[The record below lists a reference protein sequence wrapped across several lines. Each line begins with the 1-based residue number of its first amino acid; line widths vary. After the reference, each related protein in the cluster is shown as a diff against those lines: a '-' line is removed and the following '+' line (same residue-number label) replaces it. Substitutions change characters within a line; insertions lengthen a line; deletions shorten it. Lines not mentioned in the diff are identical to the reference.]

1 MDNNIDIPKSSA
13 TVEVANTYTIAA
25 DNGIPNE
32 LTLDTLKQLHLLP
45 LVESLSENITTEVM
59 YPKNN
64 ETVDVNMAASFV
76 VLDKATFDAIIAKF
90 YATE

>member
-1 MDNNIDIPKSSA
+1 MDNKINLPEASA
-13 TVEVANTYTIAA
+13 TINVEKTYTIAA

-64 ETVDVNMAASFV
+64 DDVEVNMSASFV
-76 VLDKATFDAIIAKF
+76 VLDKATFDAMITKF